1 MQYESFLD
9 NARAA
14 RATER
19 QLYEAALDRMAREI
33 AAEAAA
39 KQELIA
45 LVAEYEKLL
54 DAVES
59 ADLAQAEIAEGE
71 LDSFLEQHPNVP
83 NYDARGNWVGRVSHE
98 NGWTP

>member
-1 MQYESFLD
+1 MPYESFLD
-9 NARAA
+9 NARL
-14 RATER
+14 ER
-19 QLYEAALDRMAREI
+19 CKERM

-45 LVAEYEKLL
+45 LVAEYEQLL

-71 LDSFLEQHPNVP
+71 LDSFLAKHPSVP
-83 NYDARGNWVGRVSHE
+83 NYDSRGNWIGSVRNE

>member
-14 RATER
+14 H
-19 QLYEAALDRMAREI
+19 
-33 AAEAAA
+33 AAERLARMEAE

-45 LVAEYEKLL
+45 LVAEYEQLL